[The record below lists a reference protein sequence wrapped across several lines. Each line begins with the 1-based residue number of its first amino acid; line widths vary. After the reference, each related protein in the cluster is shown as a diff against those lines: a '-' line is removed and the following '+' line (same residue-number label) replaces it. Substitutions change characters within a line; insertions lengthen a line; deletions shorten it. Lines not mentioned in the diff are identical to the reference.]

1 MVRSSSVC
9 QEVGDERMFMGEY
22 KHNLDAKGRI
32 TLPSK
37 FREKFD
43 DTVIVARGFDGCL
56 SVYTPQEWEKFYTK
70 LQQMPITKKQTRAF
84 VRMITSKATECEI
97 DKMGRIN
104 IPPGLREQA
113 HLEKNCS
120 IVGSLNHVE
129 IWDTNMWED
138 YYNQENEQFEEIAE
152 EMDFTI

>member
-1 MVRSSSVC
+1 
-9 QEVGDERMFMGEY
+9 
-22 KHNLDAKGRI
+22 
-32 TLPSK
+32 
-37 FREKFD
+37 
-43 DTVIVARGFDGCL
+43 
-56 SVYTPQEWEKFYTK
+56 
-70 LQQMPITKKQTRAF
+70 
-84 VRMITSKATECEI
+84 
-97 DKMGRIN
+97 MGRIN